1 MSSLERT
8 VLNKA
13 KKGPQPFSPR
23 LDHSKS
29 GPWNRPV
36 VTPVQPASA
45 DHFMHGAL
53 LPVFPFGQRQC
64 DNVERRRKRK

>member
-13 KKGPQPFSPR
+13 KKGLQPFSPR
-23 LDHSKS
+23 LDHPKS
-29 GPWNRPV
+29 GPWNRLV
-36 VTPVQPASA
+36 VTPVQPTSA
-45 DHFMHGAL
+45 DHFRHSAL

-64 DNVERRRKRK
+64 DNVER